1 MEDLNTAQ
9 ARNLAS
15 ALGALIDRYAIELEE
30 LQFRAG
36 TTKENGHEPS
46 AVRWQQQVQDTRR
59 DLYEVHATLDRLL
72 ARYPL
77 IDRSSGREPS
87 RKQGLVAAVGQHPV
101 RVGDD
106 GVAEQLGQFCDR
118 GHDVATHGT
127 IHSSMGVDC
136 R

>member
-72 ARYPL
+72 ARYPTICL
-77 IDRSSGREPS
+77 LYTSPSPRDGLLSRMPSS
-87 RKQGLVAAVGQHPV
+87 A
-101 RVGDD
+101 
-106 GVAEQLGQFCDR
+106 
-118 GHDVATHGT
+118 
-127 IHSSMGVDC
+127 
-136 R
+136 